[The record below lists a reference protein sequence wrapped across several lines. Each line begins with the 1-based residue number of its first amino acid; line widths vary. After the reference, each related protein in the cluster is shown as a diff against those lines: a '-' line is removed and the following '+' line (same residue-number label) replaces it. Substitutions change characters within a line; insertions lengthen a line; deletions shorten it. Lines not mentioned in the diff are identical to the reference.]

1 MHRELEK
8 VKNELIEEL
17 IEESKDG
24 INEKNYRVI
33 DTLAHAAKN
42 VCKLIEDEESKES
55 YGRVY
60 YGGHY
65 NGMSYGDDRGG
76 YGEDYGDHGYSSY
89 GDDNSYGR
97 GRGRGAHRDS
107 MGRYASSD
115 AWMDRL
121 KDMERSEP
129 DERKKR
135 EIKEFIARLEKN

>member
-1 MHRELEK
+1 MRKELEK
-8 VKNELIEEL
+8 VKKQFIEE
-17 IEESKDG
+17 IIDEAKNG
-24 INEKNYRVI
+24 VNEQNYKVI

-42 VCKLIEDEESKES
+42 ICKLIEDEEKESS

-76 YGEDYGDHGYSSY
+76 YGEDYGEHGFSSY
-89 GDDNSYGR
+89 GDDGYGR

-121 KDMERSEP
+121 KDMERNEP
-129 DERKKR
+129 DERTKR
-135 EIKEFIARLEKN
+135 EIKEFIARLEK